1 MLLVALGS
9 PAQNKTATSS
19 AKSSTTTAKTST
31 TSKSGSST
39 TAKASSTTSKGS
51 TASKSSTSASKSG
64 STASKPSSA
73 ASKSGSSTS
82 KPSSAASKSG
92 SSTSKSSSTTTK
104 PSTQTKQATAGR
116 QQSSSNKTTAKKD
129 DSKKKEDSKKKDK
142 DKKNP
147 YDNKFRLAAT
157 GGLGL
162 HAFQNG
168 DGEHKVAL
176 QLKGGVNARMPV
188 LLPDLYLMGEGRL
201 ALRTCGTHYT
211 GQMSHLYL
219 EVPVMAGY
227 TIHLGDNFGLYAEAG
242 PYVGLVLIKMKHEFG
257 HHNCGFNPFDIG
269 IGANLGVEM
278 AKHLRLSLG
287 FDYGFLSPCHSD
299 HAHNGGIWLTG
310 TYMF

>member
-19 AKSSTTTAKTST
+19 AKNSTTAAKSSTTTAK
-31 TSKSGSST
+31 SSSSS
-39 TAKASSTTSKGS
+39 AKASSTTSKSS
-51 TASKSSTSASKSG
+51 TASKSS
-64 STASKPSSA
+64 
-73 ASKSGSSTS
+73 
-82 KPSSAASKSG
+82 
-92 SSTSKSSSTTTK
+92 STTAK
-104 PSTQTKQATAGR
+104 SSTQTKQATAGK
-116 QQSSSNKTTAKKD
+116 QQSSSTKQSSAKKD
-129 DSKKKEDSKKKDK
+129 DSKKKEDTNKKDK

-147 YDNKFRLAAT
+147 YDGKFRLAAT

-162 HAFQNG
+162 HTFQNG
-168 DGEHKVAL
+168 DGEHKVAI
-176 QLKGGVNARMPV
+176 QLKGGVNARMPI

-211 GQMSHLYL
+211 GQMSHIYL

-227 TIHLGDNFGLYAEAG
+227 TIHLGDNLGLYAEAG

-269 IGANLGVEM
+269 IGANLGVET
-278 AKHLRLSLG
+278 AKNLRLSLG

-299 HAHNGGIWLTG
+299 HAHNGGIWITG
-310 TYMF
+310 TFMF

>member
-82 KPSSAASKSG
+82 K
-92 SSTSKSSSTTTK
+92 SSSTTAK
-104 PSTQTKQATAGR
+104 SSTQTKQATAGK
-116 QQSSSNKTTAKKD
+116 QQSSSTKQSSAKKD
-129 DSKKKEDSKKKDK
+129 DSKKKEDTNKKDK

-147 YDNKFRLAAT
+147 YDGKFRLAAT

-162 HAFQNG
+162 HTFQNG
-168 DGEHKVAL
+168 DGEHRVAI
-176 QLKGGVNARMPV
+176 QLKGGVNARMPI
-188 LLPDLYLMGEGRL
+188 LLPDMYLMGEGRL

-211 GQMSHLYL
+211 GQMSHIYL

-227 TIHLGDNFGLYAEAG
+227 TIHLGDNLGLYAEAG

-269 IGANLGVEM
+269 IGANLGVET
-278 AKHLRLSLG
+278 AKNLRLSLG

-299 HAHNGGIWLTG
+299 HAHNGGIWITG
-310 TYMF
+310 TFMF